1 MDMQPRLFF
10 SLSCHSEETG
20 DERDL
25 ARDVPFSTPC
35 TRAALPPLRETTNVL
50 TLSLSFLLRLI
61 PIGTLLGPPRRSCI
75 VLFLC

>member
-1 MDMQPRLFF
+1 MDMQPRLLF

-35 TRAALPPLRETTNVL
+35 TRAPLPSLRDTPKVL
-50 TLSLSFLLRLI
+50 TFSLSFLLRLR
-61 PIGTLLGPPRRSCI
+61 PIGTL
-75 VLFLC
+75 